1 MMDGP
6 LELEEETRKLVS
18 GAISKIDIALSEWD
32 ASKNKPS
39 ELARK
44 VRELRRFHALLSGW
58 ERESLRGGRGRD
70 SAEGR
75 LRKFVAI
82 CREMEEAG
90 LA

>member
-1 MMDGP
+1 MDDP

-18 GAISKIDIALSEWD
+18 GAISKMDTALSEWD
-32 ASKNKPS
+32 AAKKKP
-39 ELARK
+39 
-44 VRELRRFHALLSGW
+44 RELEGRVRAIRRFHSLLSGW
-58 ERESLRGGRGRD
+58 ERESLKGGRGRD